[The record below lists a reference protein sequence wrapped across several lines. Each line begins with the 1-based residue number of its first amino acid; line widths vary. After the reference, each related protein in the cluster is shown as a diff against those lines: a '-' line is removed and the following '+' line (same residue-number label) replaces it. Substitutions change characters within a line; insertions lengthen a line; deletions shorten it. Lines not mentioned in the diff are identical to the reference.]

1 MVLALLTVAC
11 GGGGDSV
18 PEELKSVCTQS
29 DDAATDTLQITSPES
44 GDDAASPLSV
54 SGTVTVQQEILY
66 LTIVDAGGTHISNY
80 PARPSPTGT
89 PVPFQQNV
97 PFGVEKE
104 TPACLWVSHSSEDD
118 PQDAIRVP
126 ITLLPGGAPR

>member
-1 MVLALLTVAC
+1 MALALLTVAC
-11 GGGGDSV
+11 GGGDSV
-18 PEELKSVCTQS
+18 PEELKGVCTQS
-29 DDAATDTLQITSPES
+29 DSAATDTIQITSPRS
-44 GDDAASPLSV
+44 GDSVASPLRV

-66 LTIVDAGGTHISNY
+66 LAIVDADGTHISNY

-89 PVPFQQNV
+89 PVSFQQDV

-104 TPACLWVSHSSEDD
+104 TEACLWVSHSNESD
-118 PQDAIRVP
+118 PQEAIRVP